1 MGLKLMRK
9 NRFITFEG
17 IDGSGKSTQADLL
30 YDKLKKQSLKSII
43 LRDPGT
49 TKISETIRESLLK
62 KKFKIDCLTETF
74 LFFAARNQLVEEQI
88 IPSLESGMFIIC
100 DRFTDSTLAYQGFGR
115 GVDLELINQLNNAI
129 TKHAK
134 PVLTFIFDIDIRE
147 ARKRIVSS
155 DRMENSGID
164 FFNRVR
170 KGYLEIYKNNPNRYI
185 LIDASCDKNLI
196 HQEILK
202 KINTKFNLSL

>member
-1 MGLKLMRK
+1 MDLKLMNE

-62 KKFKIDCLTETF
+62 KDFNIDPLTETL

-88 IPSLESGMFIIC
+88 IPSLQSGMFIVC

-129 TKHAK
+129 IKQAK
-134 PVLTFIFDIDIRE
+134 PILTFIFDIDIKE
-147 ARKRIVSS
+147 ARKRIIKS
-155 DRMENSGID
+155 DRMENAGLE

-170 KGYLEIYKNNPNRYI
+170 NGYLEICNNNSDKYT
-185 LIDASCDKNLI
+185 LIDASSDKNLI
-196 HQEILK
+196 HKKILK
-202 KINTKFNLSL
+202 KINDTFGLNL